1 MVSSNQF
8 NKRSIYNSISVVK
21 SDKQERSRIVQF
33 KSNLWHIGAWDVA
46 KMRKTA
52 RTVPGCLMSEKGH
65 YLNAQCDRTR
75 LK

>member
-1 MVSSNQF
+1 MCHGLLSNT
-8 NKRSIYNSISVVK
+8 NLCIMHACMIHKLL
-21 SDKQERSRIVQF
+21 F

-52 RTVPGCLMSEKGH
+52 RTVPGCLMSEKEH